1 MPLDPNSHVP
11 VYEQIVE
18 HVLGLVSAGVYRAEE
33 ALPSVRAL
41 ALELLVNPNTIQ
53 RAYQE
58 LERQGFVYTRK
69 GLGVFVA
76 NNGAVTARD
85 KSEAAIQDR
94 FIQGINV
101 GRAAKID
108 ERRMEEIFRN
118 ALNKKTTQGE
128 SKGTIGPRE
137 ES

>member
-18 HVLGLVSAGVYRAEE
+18 HVLGLVSSGVYQSDE

-76 NNGAVTARD
+76 NNGAATARN
-85 KSEAAIQDR
+85 KSESAVQDR
-94 FIQGINV
+94 FIQGINL
-101 GRAAKID
+101 GRAANIN
-108 ERRMEEIFRN
+108 EQRMKEIFRN
-118 ALNKKTTQGE
+118 ALNKNANQGE